1 LLFIVGFKMRSTHKA
16 LILPA
21 RTSEPVRVE
30 NVEAGLRALED
41 LVGGE
46 IETVTRG
53 DWDVYLRAE
62 GVIGN
67 LPLNLRAAELMRDCG
82 LDLAGAARGTAVFL
96 GRGSHGEQADAP
108 EHLIRRA
115 EDLCGDRLEA

>member
-1 LLFIVGFKMRSTHKA
+1 MRSTHKA